1 MPLER
6 RQRLRITFAK
16 GEPIKYIS
24 HLDLMRTWER
34 ALRRAQVP
42 LAYSEGFNPRPKISI
57 ASALPVGL
65 TGRGEVMDIVLSRHI
80 SPYNLI
86 KRLKPHLPPGLEV
99 LSVEE
104 VYFRLPSLQ
113 SQMRY
118 AEYRVVVESEETLA
132 EMEKRVEQILS
143 AQSLPRQRERK
154 GRVTEY
160 DLRPLID
167 DLWIEGLDSAGSPD
181 QSSVRSPDQSSARS
195 PDHRREGTACV
206 LGMRLQSDSQ
216 ATGRPDEVLEA
227 MGLGELPHSI
237 ERTRCVFG
245 NMEK

>member
-1 MPLER
+1 MSPKT

-24 HLDLMRTWER
+24 HLDLMRIWER

-57 ASALPVGL
+57 ASALPVGF
-65 TGRGEVMDIVLSRHI
+65 TGRAEVMDIVLSRHT
-80 SPYNLI
+80 SPYNLT
-86 KRLKPHLPPGLEV
+86 KRLKPYLTPGLEI

-104 VYFRLPSLQ
+104 VYLSLPSLQ

-118 AEYRVVVESEETLA
+118 AEYRVIVESEETLA
-132 EMEKRVEQILS
+132 EMEKRVERMLA

-154 GRVTEY
+154 GKAIEY
-160 DLRPLID
+160 NLRPLID
-167 DLWIEGLDSAGSPD
+167 DLWLEG
-181 QSSVRSPDQSSARS
+181 
-195 PDHRREGTACV
+195 REGAAWV

-216 ATGRPDEVLEA
+216 ATGRPDEVLEV
-227 MGLGELPHSI
+227 MGLGDVPRSI

-245 NMEK
+245 Y

>member
-1 MPLER
+1 MLPKT

-34 ALRRAQVP
+34 SLRRAQVP

-57 ASALPVGL
+57 AAPLPVGF
-65 TGRGEVMDIVLSRHI
+65 TGRGEVMDVMLSRHI
-80 SPYNLI
+80 SPYKFA
-86 KRLKPHLPPGLEV
+86 KRLKPHLPSGLEI

-104 VYFRLPSLQ
+104 IYLSLPSLP
-113 SQMRY
+113 SQMRH
-118 AEYRVVVESEETLA
+118 AEYRVVVESEEILA
-132 EMEKRVEQILS
+132 EIAKRVEQVLS

-154 GRVTEY
+154 GKVTEY
-160 DLRPLID
+160 DLRLLID
-167 DLWIEGLDSAGSPD
+167 DLWIEG
-181 QSSVRSPDQSSARS
+181 
-195 PDHRREGTACV
+195 REGTTCV

-227 MGLGELPHSI
+227 MGLGDVPRSI
-237 ERTRCVFG
+237 ERTRCVFEG
-245 NMEK
+245 MKK

>member
-6 RQRLRITFAK
+6 RQRLRLTFAK

-57 ASALPVGL
+57 ASALPVGF
-65 TGRGEVMDIVLSRHI
+65 TGRGEVMDIVLSRHT
-80 SPYNLI
+80 SPSNLI
-86 KRLKPHLPPGLEV
+86 KRLRPHLPPGLEI

-104 VYFRLPSLQ
+104 VYLRLPSLQ

-132 EMEKRVEQILS
+132 EMEKRVEQMLS

-167 DLWIEGLDSAGSPD
+167 DLWIEGLG
-181 QSSVRSPDQSSARS
+181 SVRSPDR
-195 PDHRREGTACV
+195 RREGTACV

-227 MGLGELPHSI
+227 MGLGEVPRSI
-237 ERTRCVFG
+237 ERTRCLFG

>member
-1 MPLER
+1 MPLET

-24 HLDLMRTWER
+24 HLDLMRAWER

-57 ASALPVGL
+57 ASALPVGF
-65 TGRGEVMDIVLSRHI
+65 TGRGEVMDIVLSRRT
-80 SPYNLI
+80 SPYNFA
-86 KRLKPHLPPGLEV
+86 KRLKLHLPPGLEIV
-99 LSVEE
+99 SVEE
-104 VYFRLPSLQ
+104 VYLSLPSLQ

-118 AEYRVVVESEETLA
+118 AEYRVVVESKEALA
-132 EMEKRVEQILS
+132 EMEKRVEQVLS
-143 AQSLPRQRERK
+143 AQSLLHQRERK

-167 DLWIEGLDSAGSPD
+167 SLWIEG
-181 QSSVRSPDQSSARS
+181 
-195 PDHRREGTACV
+195 REGAACV

-216 ATGRPDEVLEA
+216 ATGRPDEVLEV
-227 MGLGELPHSI
+227 MGLGDMPRSI

>member
-1 MPLER
+1 MPPKT

-57 ASALPVGL
+57 ASALPVGF

-80 SPYNLI
+80 SPYNFA

-99 LSVEE
+99 VSVEE
-104 VYFRLPSLQ
+104 VYLSLPSLQ

-118 AEYRVVVESEETLA
+118 AEYRVVVESEKMLA
-132 EMEKRVEQILS
+132 EMEKRVEEVLS

-154 GRVTEY
+154 GKVTEY

-167 DLWIEGLDSAGSPD
+167 DLWIEGLG
-181 QSSVRSPDQSSARS
+181 SARS
-195 PDHRREGTACV
+195 PDHRREGTVCV

-216 ATGRPDEVLEA
+216 ATGRPDEVLEV
-227 MGLGELPHSI
+227 MGLGDVPHSI
-237 ERTRCVFG
+237 ERTRCLFG
-245 NMEK
+245 Y

>member
-1 MPLER
+1 MPTKT

-24 HLDLMRTWER
+24 HLDLMRAWER
-34 ALRRAQVP
+34 ALRRARVP
-42 LAYSEGFNPRPKISI
+42 LSYSEGFNPRPKISI
-57 ASALPVGL
+57 AAPLPVGF
-65 TGRGEVMDIVLSRHI
+65 TGRGEVMDIVLSRRT

-86 KRLKPHLPPGLEV
+86 KRIKPHLPPGLEI

-104 VYFRLPSLQ
+104 VYLSLPSLQ

-132 EMEKRVEQILS
+132 EMEKRMEEVLS

-154 GRVTEY
+154 GKVTEY

-167 DLWIEGLDSAGSPD
+167 DLWIE
-181 QSSVRSPDQSSARS
+181 
-195 PDHRREGTACV
+195 DHEGGACV
-206 LGMRLQSDSQ
+206 LGMRLQTDSQ
-216 ATGRPDEVLEA
+216 ATGRPDETLEA
-227 MGLGELPHSI
+227 MGLRDVPRSI
-237 ERTRCVFG
+237 ERTRCLFG
-245 NMEK
+245 DAAQAGN

>member
-1 MPLER
+1 MPPKT

-42 LAYSEGFNPRPKISI
+42 LAYSKGFNPRPKISI
-57 ASALPVGL
+57 ASALPVGF
-65 TGRGEVMDIVLSRHI
+65 TGCGEVMDIVLSRHI

-104 VYFRLPSLQ
+104 VYLRLPSLQ

-132 EMEKRVEQILS
+132 EMEKRVEEVLS

-154 GRVTEY
+154 GRVTKY

-167 DLWIEGLDSAGSPD
+167 DLWIEGLASVRSPD
-181 QSSVRSPDQSSARS
+181 QSSVRSPDR
-195 PDHRREGTACV
+195 RREGTACV

-227 MGLGELPHSI
+227 MGLGELPRSI
-237 ERTRCVFG
+237 ERTRCLFG
-245 NMEK
+245 DWIGN

>member
-1 MPLER
+1 MPPKM

-57 ASALPVGL
+57 ASALPVGF
-65 TGRGEVMDIVLSRHI
+65 TGRGEVMDIVLSRRT
-80 SPYNLI
+80 SPYNFA
-86 KRLKPHLPPGLEV
+86 KRLKSHLPQGLEI

-104 VYFRLPSLQ
+104 VYLSLPSLQ
-113 SQMRY
+113 SQMRH

-132 EMEKRVEQILS
+132 GIEKRVEQMLS

-154 GRVTEY
+154 GKVTEY

-167 DLWIEGLDSAGSPD
+167 DLWVEGYEEA
-181 QSSVRSPDQSSARS
+181 
-195 PDHRREGTACV
+195 ACV

-227 MGLGELPHSI
+227 MGLGDVSCSI
-237 ERTRCVFG
+237 ERTRCLFG
-245 NMEK
+245 DTAETGN

>member
-1 MPLER
+1 MPPKT

-24 HLDLMRTWER
+24 HLDLMRVWER
-34 ALRRAQVP
+34 VLRRAQVP

-57 ASALPVGL
+57 AAPLPVGF
-65 TGRGEVMDIVLSRHI
+65 TGRGEVMDIVLSRRI

-86 KRLKPHLPPGLEV
+86 NRLKPHLPPGLEI

-104 VYFRLPSLQ
+104 VYLSLPSLQ

-132 EMEKRVEQILS
+132 EMEKRVEQVLS
-143 AQSLPRQRERK
+143 AQNLPRQRERK
-154 GRVTEY
+154 GKVTEY

-167 DLWIEGLDSAGSPD
+167 DLWIG
-181 QSSVRSPDQSSARS
+181 SARS
-195 PDHRREGTACV
+195 PDRRREGTACV

-216 ATGRPDEVLEA
+216 ATGRPDEALEA
-227 MGLGELPHSI
+227 MGLGDVPRSI
-237 ERTRCVFG
+237 ERTRCLFG
-245 NMEK
+245 DAVEVGSWKLEIGD

>member
-1 MPLER
+1 MPLET
-6 RQRLRITFAK
+6 RQRLRITFVK

-57 ASALPVGL
+57 ASALPVGF

-104 VYFRLPSLQ
+104 VYLRLPSLQ

-132 EMEKRVEQILS
+132 EMEKRVEQMLS
-143 AQSLPRQRERK
+143 TQSLSRQRERK

-167 DLWIEGLDSAGSPD
+167 DLWIELG
-181 QSSVRSPDQSSARS
+181 SVRSPDQSSARS
-195 PDHRREGTACV
+195 PDRRREGTAYV

-227 MGLGELPHSI
+227 MGLGELPRSI
-237 ERTRCVFG
+237 ERTRCLFE
-245 NMEK
+245 NTEK

>member
-57 ASALPVGL
+57 ASALPVGF
-65 TGRGEVMDIVLSRHI
+65 TGRGEVMDIVLSRHT

-104 VYFRLPSLQ
+104 VYLRLPSLQ

-132 EMEKRVEQILS
+132 EMEKRVEEVLS
-143 AQSLPRQRERK
+143 AQSLSRQRERK

-167 DLWIEGLDSAGSPD
+167 DLWIEGLG
-181 QSSVRSPDQSSARS
+181 SARS
-195 PDHRREGTACV
+195 PDRRREGTACV

-227 MGLGELPHSI
+227 MGLGELPRSI
-237 ERTRCVFG
+237 ERTRCLFG
-245 NMEK
+245 NYRLEIRN

>member
-1 MPLER
+1 MPLKT
-6 RQRLRITFAK
+6 RQRLRLTFAK

-57 ASALPVGL
+57 AAPLPVGF
-65 TGRGEVMDIVLSRHI
+65 TGRGEVMDIVLSRRT
-80 SPYNLI
+80 SPYSFV
-86 KRLKPHLPPGLEV
+86 KRLKPHLPPGLEI

-104 VYFRLPSLQ
+104 VYLSLPSLQ

-118 AEYRVVVESEETLA
+118 AEYRVVVESEETMA
-132 EMEKRVEQILS
+132 DVEKWVEQVLS

-160 DLRPLID
+160 DLRSLID
-167 DLWIEGLDSAGSPD
+167 DLWIEG
-181 QSSVRSPDQSSARS
+181 
-195 PDHRREGTACV
+195 HEGAAYV

-227 MGLGELPHSI
+227 MSLGDVPRSI
-237 ERTRCVFG
+237 ERTQCLFG
-245 NMEK
+245 DLEVRS

>member
-1 MPLER
+1 MSLER
-6 RQRLRITFAK
+6 LQRLRITFAK

-42 LAYSEGFNPRPKISI
+42 LAYSKGFNPRPKISI
-57 ASALPVGL
+57 ASALPVGF
-65 TGRGEVMDIVLSRHI
+65 TGRGEVMDIVLSRHT
-80 SPYNLI
+80 SPSNFA

-104 VYFRLPSLQ
+104 VYLRLPSLQ

-118 AEYRVVVESEETLA
+118 AEYRVVVESEKTLA
-132 EMEKRVEQILS
+132 EMEKRVEEVLS

-167 DLWIEGLDSAGSPD
+167 DLWIEGLG
-181 QSSVRSPDQSSARS
+181 SVRSPDR
-195 PDHRREGTACV
+195 RREETACV

-227 MGLGELPHSI
+227 MGLGELPRSI
-237 ERTRCVFG
+237 ERTRCLFG
-245 NMEK
+245 N

>member
-57 ASALPVGL
+57 ASALPVGF
-65 TGRGEVMDIVLSRHI
+65 TGRGEVMDIVLSRHT
-80 SPYNLI
+80 SPYNFA

-104 VYFRLPSLQ
+104 VYLRLPSLQ

-118 AEYRVVVESEETLA
+118 AEYRVVVESEETPA
-132 EMEKRVEQILS
+132 EIEKRVEQMLS
-143 AQSLPRQRERK
+143 AQSLPRLRERK

-167 DLWIEGLDSAGSPD
+167 DLWIEGLGSVRSPD
-181 QSSVRSPDQSSARS
+181 QSSVRSPDR
-195 PDHRREGTACV
+195 HREGTACV

-227 MGLGELPHSI
+227 MGLGELPRSI
-237 ERTRCVFG
+237 ERTRCLFG
-245 NMEK
+245 NWRLETRD

>member
-42 LAYSEGFNPRPKISI
+42 LAYSKGFNPRPKISI
-57 ASALPVGL
+57 ASALPVGF
-65 TGRGEVMDIVLSRHI
+65 TGCSEVMDIVLSRHI

-104 VYFRLPSLQ
+104 VYLRLPSLQ

-132 EMEKRVEQILS
+132 EMEKRVEEVLS

-154 GRVTEY
+154 GRVTKY

-167 DLWIEGLDSAGSPD
+167 DLWIEGLA
-181 QSSVRSPDQSSARS
+181 SVRSPDR
-195 PDHRREGTACV
+195 HREGTACV
-206 LGMRLQSDSQ
+206 LRMRLQSDSQ

-227 MGLGELPHSI
+227 MGLGELPRSI
-237 ERTRCVFG
+237 ERTRCLFG
-245 NMEK
+245 NWRLEIRN

>member
-1 MPLER
+1 MPPKT

-42 LAYSEGFNPRPKISI
+42 LAYSKGFNPRPKISI
-57 ASALPVGL
+57 ASALPVGF

-80 SPYNLI
+80 SPYNFA
-86 KRLKPHLPPGLEV
+86 KRLKPHLPPGLEI
-99 LSVEE
+99 LSAEE
-104 VYFRLPSLQ
+104 VYLRLPSLQ

-132 EMEKRVEQILS
+132 EMEERVEEVLS

-167 DLWIEGLDSAGSPD
+167 DLWIEGLDST
-181 QSSVRSPDQSSARS
+181 RSPDR
-195 PDHRREGTACV
+195 RREGTACV

-227 MGLGELPHSI
+227 MGLSELPRSI
-237 ERTRCVFG
+237 ERTRCLFG
-245 NMEK
+245 DAAEIRN

>member
-1 MPLER
+1 MPPET

-42 LAYSEGFNPRPKISI
+42 LVYSEGFNPRPKISI
-57 ASALPVGL
+57 AAPLPVGF
-65 TGRGEVMDIVLSRHI
+65 TGHGEVMDVVLSHRT
-80 SPYNLI
+80 SPYSFA
-86 KRLKPHLPPGLEV
+86 KRLKPHLPPGLEL

-104 VYFRLPSLQ
+104 VYLSLPSLQ

-118 AEYRVVVESEETLA
+118 AEYRVVMESEETLA
-132 EMEKRVEQILS
+132 EMEKRVEQVLS

-154 GRVTEY
+154 GKVTEY

-167 DLWIEGLDSAGSPD
+167 DLWIEGCE
-181 QSSVRSPDQSSARS
+181 V
-195 PDHRREGTACV
+195 TACV

-227 MGLGELPHSI
+227 MGLGEVACST
-237 ERTRCVFG
+237 ERTRCLFG
-245 NMEK
+245 NTVEVRN

>member
-1 MPLER
+1 MPLKT

-16 GEPIKYIS
+16 DEPIKYIS
-24 HLDLMRTWER
+24 HLDLMRAWER

-57 ASALPVGL
+57 AAPLPVGF
-65 TGRGEVMDIVLSRHI
+65 TGRGEVMDIVLSSRI
-80 SPYNLI
+80 SPYNFA
-86 KRLKPHLPPGLEV
+86 KRIKPHLPPGLEI

-104 VYFRLPSLQ
+104 VYLSLPSLQ

-118 AEYRVVVESEETLA
+118 AEYRVVVESEEALA
-132 EMEKRVEQILS
+132 EMEKRVEEVLS

-154 GRVTEY
+154 GKVTEY

-167 DLWIEGLDSAGSPD
+167 DLWIEG
-181 QSSVRSPDQSSARS
+181 
-195 PDHRREGTACV
+195 REGGAYI

-216 ATGRPDEVLEA
+216 ATGRPDEALEA
-227 MGLGELPHSI
+227 MGLGDVPRSI
-237 ERTRCVFG
+237 ERTRCLLGDAAQTG
-245 NMEK
+245 N

>member
-1 MPLER
+1 MPPKR

-34 ALRRAQVP
+34 ALRRAKVP

-57 ASALPVGL
+57 ASALPVGF

-104 VYFRLPSLQ
+104 VYLRLPSLQ

-132 EMEKRVEQILS
+132 EMEKRVEEMLS

-167 DLWIEGLDSAGSPD
+167 DLWIEGLGSVSSPD
-181 QSSVRSPDQSSARS
+181 QSSVSSPD
-195 PDHRREGTACV
+195 RRCEGTACV

-227 MGLGELPHSI
+227 MGLGEVPRSI
-237 ERTRCVFG
+237 ERTRCLFG
-245 NMEK
+245 N

>member
-1 MPLER
+1 MPLET

-57 ASALPVGL
+57 AAPLPVGF
-65 TGRGEVMDIVLSRHI
+65 TGRGEVMDVVLSRRT
-80 SPYNLI
+80 SPYNLA
-86 KRLKPHLPPGLEV
+86 KRLRPQLPPGLEV

-104 VYFRLPSLQ
+104 VYLGLPSLP
-113 SQMRY
+113 SQMRC
-118 AEYRVVVESEETLA
+118 AEYRVVVEWAEALA
-132 EMEKRVEQILS
+132 EMEKRVEQVLS
-143 AQSLPRQRERK
+143 AQSLPRRRERK
-154 GRVTEY
+154 GKVIEY
-160 DLRPLID
+160 DLHPLID
-167 DLWIEGLDSAGSPD
+167 DLWIEGC
-181 QSSVRSPDQSSARS
+181 Q
-195 PDHRREGTACV
+195 GTACV

-227 MGLGELPHSI
+227 MGLGDAPRSI

-245 NMEK
+245 N

>member
-1 MPLER
+1 MPPKT
-6 RQRLRITFAK
+6 RQRLRLTFAK

-34 ALRRAQVP
+34 TLRRAQVP

-57 ASALPVGL
+57 ASALPVGF
-65 TGRGEVMDIVLSRHI
+65 TGRGEVMDVVLSRHT
-80 SPYNLI
+80 SPHNFA
-86 KRLKPHLPPGLEV
+86 KRLKPHLPPGLEI

-104 VYFRLPSLQ
+104 VYASLPSLQ

-118 AEYRVVVESEETLA
+118 AEYQVVLESEETLA
-132 EMEKRVEQILS
+132 KMEKRVEQVLS

-154 GRVTEY
+154 GKVTEY

-167 DLWIEGLDSAGSPD
+167 DLWVEDG
-181 QSSVRSPDQSSARS
+181 
-195 PDHRREGTACV
+195 EGTACV

-216 ATGRPDEVLEA
+216 ATGRPDEVLKA
-227 MGLGELPHSI
+227 MGLGDVPRSI
-237 ERTRCVFG
+237 ERTRCLFG
-245 NMEK
+245 DTAKIGD

>member
-1 MPLER
+1 MPPKT

-57 ASALPVGL
+57 AAPLPVGF
-65 TGRGEVMDIVLSRHI
+65 TGRGEVMDIVLWRHT
-80 SPYNLI
+80 SPYNFA
-86 KRLKPHLPPGLEV
+86 KRLKPHLPPGLEI
-99 LSVEE
+99 LSIEE
-104 VYFRLPSLQ
+104 VYLSLPSLQ

-132 EMEKRVEQILS
+132 EMEKRVEQMLS

-154 GRVTEY
+154 GKVAEY

-167 DLWIEGLDSAGSPD
+167 DLWIEG
-181 QSSVRSPDQSSARS
+181 
-195 PDHRREGTACV
+195 HEGTICV

-227 MGLGELPHSI
+227 MGLGDVPCSI
-237 ERTRCVFG
+237 ERTRCLFE
-245 NMEK
+245 NTEE